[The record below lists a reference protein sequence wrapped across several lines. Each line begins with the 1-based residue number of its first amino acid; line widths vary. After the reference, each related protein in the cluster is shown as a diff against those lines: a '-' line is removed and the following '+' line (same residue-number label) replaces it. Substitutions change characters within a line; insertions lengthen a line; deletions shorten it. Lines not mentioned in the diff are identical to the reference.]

1 MWRIEREITIPELNV
16 PVIAF
21 CGIARPQRFFT
32 ALRSAGL
39 DVREEVTFR
48 DHHRYSAHDLSA
60 LRGEAGGATLVT
72 TEKDLV
78 RIDEPHGI
86 VSVPVEVRILHGEDA
101 LDAALGTVL

>member
-1 MWRIEREITIPELNV
+1 MFLF
-16 PVIAF
+16 AA
-21 CGIARPQRFFT
+21 IARPASFEATVRGLG
-32 ALRSAGL
+32 ADVAGT
-39 DVREEVTFR
+39 RWFR
-48 DHHRYSAHDLSA
+48 DHHRYSAQDLSA